1 MPYFLRE
8 GSYEANTY
16 NWLKRKGL
24 SNKYEHAGIYCIK
37 LDGQIVYIGKSRN
50 MLRRIA
56 EHYVGI
62 QKGSEKKY
70 RLIAEA
76 QRNGCNVD
84 FDVLYYAKG
93 GTEWEIH
100 NDIGRKE
107 GEFIRQYKPSLNTQI
122 PHEDDWHKC
131 DVRKID
137 VDGIRK
143 VFIQKGGES
152 RGLA

>member
-1 MPYFLRE
+1 MSYFLRE

-24 SNKYEHAGIYCIK
+24 ADKYEHAGVYCIK
-37 LDGQIVYIGKSRN
+37 LDEELVYIGKSRN

-62 QKGSEKKY
+62 KQETEKKY

-76 QRNGCNVD
+76 QRKGCNVE
-84 FDVLYYAKG
+84 FDVLYYGKG
-93 GTEWEIH
+93 GTEREIN

-107 GEFIRQYKPSLNTQI
+107 GELIRQYMPPLNTQI
-122 PHEDDWHKC
+122 PREDDWHKC
-131 DVRKID
+131 EVRKID
-137 VDGIRK
+137 VEGIRK
-143 VFIQKGGES
+143 NILEKGGCV
-152 RGLA
+152 